1 MGFYMNHKKSMK
13 EEQGR
18 KESTIME
25 VLLELANEFNMSV
38 EQMDELLNTAEYF
51 DPNEKENY

>member
-13 EEQGR
+13 EEQCR